1 MVRLKKTP
9 PVLCKFALFQLQF
22 KLLDLSPI
30 ITVATR
36 RRVTLGVGPKNS
48 SHLEC
53 SRFRGQKCH
62 PPWQNLL
69 QHSEAP
75 FPILQRVLQ
84 TLQKVVQLS
93 ASET

>member
-1 MVRLKKTP
+1 MKTHEKIRGAFKKTP

-53 SRFRGQKCH
+53 SRFSGSEM
-62 PPWQNLL
+62 PP
-69 QHSEAP
+69 
-75 FPILQRVLQ
+75 
-84 TLQKVVQLS
+84 TLAES
-93 ASET
+93 ASAL